1 MTTTNLQNTMQNP
14 ENLAKAY
21 TMAKEMLRTTYGEQ
35 FERLSEVEQAKAV
48 AHVLAD
54 LLKL

>member
-21 TMAKEMLRTTYGEQ
+21 TMAKEMLRATYGEQ